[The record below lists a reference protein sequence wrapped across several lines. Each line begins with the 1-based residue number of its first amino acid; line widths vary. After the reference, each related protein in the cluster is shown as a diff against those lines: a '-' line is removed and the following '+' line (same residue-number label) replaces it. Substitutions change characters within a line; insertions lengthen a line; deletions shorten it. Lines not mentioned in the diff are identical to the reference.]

1 MKNEITYGTVMEFN
15 TMKKVII
22 SLITFLLLSAVPAL
36 ALPQLQLDIE
46 DGVYVGGTDETV
58 YATTN
63 PFTLYALLDNPAL
76 LSREFYISAAI
87 TPDIGSAGGDYGSF
101 VFAGTTVAVTADM
114 IYGTP
119 PADAS
124 VKDIS
129 EHGIYDA
136 WYREFAFTFDP
147 TKTAADYNPQ
157 DNPGGLVL
165 ADSGDLLY
173 YQDFLVDTSG
183 LAPDLAVHFDLF
195 TVIDGK
201 ILKAPFSHDAQSS
214 PIPEPATML
223 LLGVGFIGLA
233 GIGRKKMAN

>member
-1 MKNEITYGTVMEFN
+1 
-15 TMKKVII
+15 MKKVII
-22 SLITFLLLSAVPAL
+22 NIVTFLLLSAVPAL

-46 DGVYVGGTDETV
+46 DGVYVGGSDETV

-63 PFTLYALLDNPAL
+63 PFTLYALLDDPAL
-76 LSREFYISAAI
+76 LSHEFFISAAI
-87 TPDIGSAGGDYGSF
+87 TPDIGSTGGDYGSF

-114 IYGTP
+114 TYGIP
-119 PADAS
+119 PTDAS
-124 VKDIS
+124 VKDIP

-183 LAPDLAVHFDLF
+183 LAPDIAVHFDLF

-201 ILKAPFSHDAQSS
+201 ILKAPFSHDAQSA